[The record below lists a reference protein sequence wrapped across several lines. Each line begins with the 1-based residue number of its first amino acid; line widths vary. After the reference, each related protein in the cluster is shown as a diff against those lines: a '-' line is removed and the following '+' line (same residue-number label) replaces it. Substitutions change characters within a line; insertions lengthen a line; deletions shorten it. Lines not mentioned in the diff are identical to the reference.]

1 MDMKPTIQVAVIGF
15 LEKRVAMMKN
25 KAYYLNLEYGIAT
38 RRLSEEEGGG
48 ILAYYTDLPF
58 IAGDGKSIEEAI
70 SDAKSAFGCYLD
82 VALEKGD
89 VVKEPSHLMKTKRI
103 NITVPIY
110 ALEQIDTYAKSLNM
124 NRSTFLVES
133 ALKQVRI

>member
-1 MDMKPTIQVAVIGF
+1 
-15 LEKRVAMMKN
+15 MMKN

-58 IAGDGKSIEEAI
+58 IAGDGESIEEAI

-133 ALKQVRI
+133 ALKQVRV